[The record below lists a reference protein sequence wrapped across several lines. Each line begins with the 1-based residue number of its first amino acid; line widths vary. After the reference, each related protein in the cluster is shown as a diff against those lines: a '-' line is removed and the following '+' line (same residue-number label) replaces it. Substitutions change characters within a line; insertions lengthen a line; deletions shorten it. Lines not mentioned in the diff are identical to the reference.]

1 MLVIRYI
8 ISKHGRHYSDK
19 GMRGYDCANNSIL
32 CMAWYF
38 ALVYL
43 FSFKLV
49 VIILG
54 IGTALTLTTTVV
66 NNTLYH

>member
-1 MLVIRYI
+1 MIVQI
-8 ISKHGRHYSDK
+8 IAFYEWHG
-19 GMRGYDCANNSIL
+19 IL
-32 CMAWYF
+32 PF
-38 ALVYL
+38 LYL